1 MTLCKVLGTVTS
13 TSKHR
18 AFHGLRLMLVQPVD
32 EHRAPIAQSFIA
44 VDRICSAGV
53 GDTVLVLR
61 EGNGVRSVFKDD
73 RLPIRSMIVGVVDE
87 VDS

>member
-1 MTLCKVLGTVTS
+1 MTLCTVVGTVTS
-13 TSKHR
+13 TAKHR
-18 AFHGLRLMLVQPVD
+18 AFDGLRLMVVQPID
-32 EHRAPIAQSFIA
+32 EHRAPVAHSFIA

-61 EGNGVRSVFKDD
+61 EGNGVRGLFRDN